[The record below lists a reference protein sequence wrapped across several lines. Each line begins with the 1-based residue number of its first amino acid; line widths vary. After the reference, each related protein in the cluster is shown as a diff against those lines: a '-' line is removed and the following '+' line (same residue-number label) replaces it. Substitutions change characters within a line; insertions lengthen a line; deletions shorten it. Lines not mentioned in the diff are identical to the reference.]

1 MRYLI
6 VIGSLLFTLQLSA
19 QEIVKSD
26 LELIKITTESGI
38 QQEKEMSGLFKIYQ
52 KHISEQL
59 ISDCIYEESCSH
71 FSQGAIKAY
80 GPIKGFVMT
89 LDRLT
94 RCSRASYAE
103 TPRVRIND
111 NGKIIDHWDAYKN
124 IK

>member
-1 MRYLI
+1 
-6 VIGSLLFTLQLSA
+6 VSA
-19 QEIVKSD
+19 QDIVKSN
-26 LELIKITTESGI
+26 LELIKITSESGVHP
-38 QQEKEMSGLFKIYQ
+38 EKEMSGLFKIYQ
-52 KHISEQL
+52 KHVSEQL

-80 GPIKGFVMT
+80 GPIKGFIMT

-111 NGKIIDHWDAYKN
+111 NGKIMDHWDAYKN